1 MHLAFSDI
9 DRRTQRHARDFMQQ
23 LLGQA
28 GVKDVVQDPLTSNSF
43 GAHHMG
49 TCRMSDDPDKGVVDR
64 DCRVHGTTN
73 LFVAGG
79 SVFPTGAAVQP
90 SLTIAAIA
98 LRLADHLYAT

>member
-1 MHLAFSDI
+1 
-9 DRRTQRHARDFMQQ
+9 MQQ

-28 GVKDVVQDPLTSNSF
+28 GAKDVVQDPLTSTSF
-43 GAHHMG
+43 GAHHLG
-49 TCRMSDDPDKGVVDR
+49 TTRMSDDPDKGVVDR
-64 DCRVHGTTN
+64 DCKVHGSTN

-79 SVFPTGAAVQP
+79 SVFPTGGAVQP